1 MGDIVQSARAPTPPP
16 ALPDRGERREPAR
29 DGGAPVITVDDLSL
43 HVRAA
48 GGKRLK
54 IVENIDFS
62 IRPGQFF
69 ALVGES
75 GSGKTMIARSIM
87 RLLPDTLLEI
97 GGAIRFGG
105 HDLAHAGE
113 DVLRPLRGAE
123 ISMIFQE
130 PMSSLN
136 PLMTIERQLVEVID
150 AHGKRQ
156 GTASEKRKL
165 VHELL
170 QKVRFRNPD
179 QVMKQFP
186 HELSGGMRQRVMIAA
201 ALINEPK
208 LLIADEPTTA
218 LDVTIQ
224 AQVLQII
231 AGLARDYGLAVL
243 FISHDLSLVWEHA
256 DEIAV
261 LYGGVLM
268 ERGPAQA
275 VIEHPAHPY
284 TAALLA
290 CVPRR
295 RDGSRQEGIEGT
307 VPSVSDWFDG
317 CRFAARCTRAD
328 DSCRT
333 GTIPLGRQGGRA
345 VRCLKPLSAGET

>member
-1 MGDIVQSARAPTPPP
+1 MTSET
-16 ALPDRGERREPAR
+16 
-29 DGGAPVITVDDLSL
+29 APVLSVEGLSL

-48 GGKRLK
+48 GGRRLK
-54 IVENIDFS
+54 IVEDIDFT
-62 IRPGQFF
+62 IGPGQFF

-87 RLLPDTLLEI
+87 RLLPDALVEI

-105 HDLAHAGE
+105 HDIAHAGE

-150 AHGKRQ
+150 AHAKRR
-156 GTASEKRKL
+156 GEDKRKL
-165 VHELL
+165 VLELL
-170 QKVRFRNPD
+170 QKVRFRNPE
-179 QVMKQFP
+179 QVMQQFP

-224 AQVLQII
+224 SQVLEII

-243 FISHDLSLVWEHA
+243 FISHDLSLVYEHA

-268 ERGPAQA
+268 ERGPARE

-284 TAALLA
+284 SAALLA

-295 RDGSRQEGIEGT
+295 RVGGRQEGIEGT
-307 VPSVSDWFDG
+307 VPSVSDWQPG
-317 CRFAARCTRAD
+317 CRFAARCSYAD
-328 DSCRT
+328 AQCRST
-333 GTIPLGRQGGRA
+333 PIPLA
-345 VRCLKPLSAGET
+345 VRDGSSVRCIRPLVGGGGTP